1 MSAGLQSNSKM
12 TSKKRCRFA
21 QCNAKPTLQSL
32 PAPRSALEV
41 VALFRAAAC
50 LGLANARL
58 VGHLAEMGAMFPEEL
73 LGAYQAFRD
82 RQTGIN

>member
-1 MSAGLQSNSKM
+1 
-12 TSKKRCRFA
+12 
-21 QCNAKPTLQSL
+21 
-32 PAPRSALEV
+32 
-41 VALFRAAAC
+41 LFRSAAC
-50 LGLANARL
+50 LGLANAQL